1 MRPSTTYTVFVAKLL
16 LLFTVV
22 PLCELYL
29 LLLIDD
35 LIGLWSTV
43 AIVLTTGVVGAI
55 LAKAEGMRVIRQWQK
70 SLVRGKVPEEGVLG
84 GVLILVGGVLLVTPG
99 VVTDLVGILLLI
111 PPSRRFIADVIRRR
125 LEQRIQDG
133 SIKVV
138 QVSSF
143 DGASTEYQDR
153 MSYRPQNVVMDG
165 VGEPIDPS
173 EDEDDDAEDPRDR
186 RVLH

>member
-1 MRPSTTYTVFVAKLL
+1 MAKLL

-35 LIGLWSTV
+35 LIGLLPTV

-55 LAKAEGMRVIRQWQK
+55 LAKAEGMRVLRQWQK

-84 GVLILVGGVLLVTPG
+84 GVLILIGGVLLVTPG
-99 VVTDLVGILLLI
+99 VVTDLVGILLLV
-111 PPSRRFIADVIRRR
+111 PPTRRFVADVIRRR

-138 QVSSF
+138 QVSDY
-143 DGASTEYQDR
+143 DGVESNYQGHVGH
-153 MSYRPQNVVMDG
+153 RPQNVVMDV

-173 EDEDDDAEDPRDR
+173 DEDDDEDDDTEEPRDR